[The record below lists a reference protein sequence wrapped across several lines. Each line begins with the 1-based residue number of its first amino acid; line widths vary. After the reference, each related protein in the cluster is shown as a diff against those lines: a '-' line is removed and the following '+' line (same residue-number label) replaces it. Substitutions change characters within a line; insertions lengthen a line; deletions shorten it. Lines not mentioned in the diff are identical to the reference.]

1 MKRTVCLILAVL
13 MLAMSLTACNDKGFL
28 GTWIAEG
35 GDGTQM
41 RLVFENRKEGYM
53 TAMGG
58 IVKHEFKYSTKNGE
72 LELKYSDGEVYT
84 YGYTLSDDKIT
95 LTNDEGIELIYTKLV
110 EE

>member
-1 MKRTVCLILAVL
+1 MLAV
-13 MLAMSLTACNDKGFL
+13 SLTACNDKGLL
-28 GTWIAEG
+28 GTWVAEG

-41 RLVFENRKEGYM
+41 RLVFENSKEGYM

-58 IVKHEFKYSTKNGE
+58 IVKYEFKYSAKKGE

-84 YGYTLSDDKIT
+84 YGYSLEDNKLI
-95 LTNDEGIELIYTKLV
+95 LTNDENTELIYTKYA